1 MVEQVILVD
10 QSDSQI
16 GVMEKIEAHRQGL
29 LHRAFSIF
37 LINDSAEML
46 LQQRAKSKYHSGGLW
61 TNTCCSHPKPGES
74 IDQAAERRLQEEMG
88 IVCDLNPI
96 FQFNY
101 KSKLDNG
108 MMEHE
113 FDHVYLGKFSGV
125 PEVNEQEVLDWKY
138 FSIPVIQEE
147 LEINPQLYSSWFKI
161 AFPKLISLI

>member
-1 MVEQVILVD
+1 
-10 QSDSQI
+10 
-16 GVMEKIEAHRQGL
+16 
-29 LHRAFSIF
+29 
-37 LINDSAEML
+37 
-46 LQQRAKSKYHSGGLW
+46 
-61 TNTCCSHPKPGES
+61 
-74 IDQAAERRLQEEMG
+74 MG

-138 FSIPVIQEE
+138 LSIPLIQKE
-147 LEINPQLYSSWFKI
+147 LENNPQVYTSWFKI